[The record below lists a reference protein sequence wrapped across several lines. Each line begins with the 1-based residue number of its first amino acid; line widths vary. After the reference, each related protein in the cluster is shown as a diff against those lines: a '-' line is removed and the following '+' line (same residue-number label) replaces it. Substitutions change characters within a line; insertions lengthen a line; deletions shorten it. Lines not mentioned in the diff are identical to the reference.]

1 LDSKKS
7 KNDGAANSSPFFN
20 IKTDIML
27 KFSLVFCLILSFC
40 FSVNA
45 QYTLNSNTS
54 NMYIDGTSS
63 LHDWT
68 ETVEDMSGSL
78 NVDLADNAI
87 AKVKMLSI
95 SIPVSSIKSGKSG
108 MDKNTYVALNSKDY
122 PNIKFALKSYAKGK
136 NSLTLTGNLTISGTT
151 KLVKIKS
158 VYEVKSNSIEVEGK
172 HTFKMSEFGVE
183 PPTAMMGTIK
193 TGDEITIRFNL
204 VFDK

>member
-1 LDSKKS
+1 M
-7 KNDGAANSSPFFN
+7 
-20 IKTDIML
+20 IKY
-27 KFSLVFCLILSFC
+27 SLIFGLLFSFC
-40 FSVNA
+40 FSANA
-45 QYTLNSNTS
+45 QYKLNANTS

-68 ETVEDMSGSL
+68 ETVEEMSGSI
-78 NVDLADNAI
+78 NAEIANNAI

-108 MDKNTYVALNSKDY
+108 MDKNTYAALNSKEY
-122 PNIKFALKSYAKGK
+122 PNIKFALKSYSKDGNA
-136 NSLTLTGNLTISGTT
+136 LTLKGNLTISGTT
-151 KLVKIKS
+151 KPVVVKA
-158 VYEVKSNSIEVEGK
+158 VYEVKPNSLEVEGK